1 MAPIW
6 FKNFRQKTFSV
17 YMLTTA
23 VLFFIF
29 YSNRD
34 ILQRRNDVNRI
45 TNLKTAMELE
55 DSDFIKMV
63 DEMRIDYDEEDLK

>member
-1 MAPIW
+1 MI
-6 FKNFRQKTFSV
+6 
-17 YMLTTA
+17 TTA

-34 ILQRRNDVNRI
+34 IMQRRNDVNRI

-63 DEMRIDYDEEDLK
+63 DEMRIDYDEEDLKQVEREVSTRMSRKR